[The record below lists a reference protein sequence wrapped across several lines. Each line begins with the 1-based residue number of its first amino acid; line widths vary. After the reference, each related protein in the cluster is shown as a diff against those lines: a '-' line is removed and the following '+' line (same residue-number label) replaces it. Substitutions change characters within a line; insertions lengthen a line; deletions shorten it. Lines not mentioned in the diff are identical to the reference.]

1 MRRLAALLATVL
13 AAAAA
18 LAGQAS
24 AHGDPA
30 SEYLVDHQAFFPL
43 YEPLPQETQL
53 KLGALVRE
61 ANARGFPIRIALI
74 GGKRDL
80 GTEGDAW
87 RKPQAYAN
95 AIDADVVYYYKGR
108 VLVVM
113 PNGFGLRYP
122 KHSTAAEQAL
132 LAKIAIAPTTAG
144 LAAAATT
151 AVERLAAAQGI
162 TVAPPEHVTTPAE
175 RNRQDRLVILIAV
188 AALLFA
194 GWLVRRVRRWR
205 SAATA

>member
-1 MRRLAALLATVL
+1 MRRLAVLLATV

-18 LAGQAS
+18 LAGQAG

-43 YEPLPQETQL
+43 YETLPQETQL
-53 KLGALVRE
+53 KLAALVRD
-61 ANARGFPIRIALI
+61 ANARGFAIRIAVI
-74 GGKRDL
+74 AGKRDL

-87 RKPQAYAN
+87 RKPQTYAN
-95 AIDADVVYYYKGR
+95 AVDADVVYYYKGR

-132 LAKIAIAPTTAG
+132 LAKIAIAPTPVG

-151 AVERLAAAQGI
+151 AIERLAAAQGI

-175 RNRQDRLVILIAV
+175 QNRRDRLVILVAV
-188 AALLFA
+188 AALLLA
-194 GWLVRRVRRWR
+194 GWLVRRARRWR
-205 SAATA
+205 AATA